1 MIVYDERGNVL
12 DSEKLDYAKGY
23 LAVRK
28 RTHHH
33 PALEAAPEEGH
44 LETLAEYPET
54 GGRDVRW
61 VVDTPG
67 ADAQEAWDEE
77 ETYTEYVRYTEKE
90 LAAIAAER
98 AKPSAEELAAMA
110 AALAKP
116 TAEQRAAALEKENVR
131 LKAQVQALSDRGEFM
146 EDCLAE
152 MAAVVYG

>member
-33 PALEAAPEEGH
+33 PAVEAAPEEGH

-54 GGRDVRW
+54 GGWDVRW
-61 VVDTPG
+61 VVDVPRV
-67 ADAQEAWDEE
+67 DAQEAWDEE
-77 ETYTEYVRYTEKE
+77 ETYTEYVRYT
-90 LAAIAAER
+90 
-98 AKPSAEELAAMA
+98 AEELADIA

-131 LKAQVQALSDRGEFM
+131 LKAQVQALTDRGEFM

>member
-33 PALEAAPEEGH
+33 PAVEAAPEEGH

-61 VVDTPG
+61 VVDVPRV
-67 ADAQEAWDEE
+67 DAQEAWDEE
-77 ETYTEYVRYTEKE
+77 ETYTEYVRYT
-90 LAAIAAER
+90 
-98 AKPSAEELAAMA
+98 AEELAVMA

>member
-28 RTHHH
+28 RTRHH
-33 PALEAAPEEGH
+33 PAVEAAPEEGH

-61 VVDTPG
+61 VVDVPRV
-67 ADAQEAWDEE
+67 DAQEAWDEE
-77 ETYTEYVRYTEKE
+77 ETYTEYVRYTAEE
-90 LAAIAAER
+90 LAAIAA
-98 AKPSAEELAAMA
+98 
-110 AALAKP
+110 ALA
-116 TAEQRAAALEKENVR
+116 KENVR
-131 LKAQVQALSDRGEFM
+131 LKAQVQALTERGEFV

>member
-1 MIVYDERGNVL
+1 MIVYDEQGNAL

-33 PALEAAPEEGH
+33 PAVEAVPEEGH

-61 VVDTPG
+61 VVDVPRV
-67 ADAQEAWDEE
+67 DAQEAWDEE
-77 ETYTEYVRYTEKE
+77 ETYTEYVRYTEEE
-90 LAAIAAER
+90 LAAI
-98 AKPSAEELAAMA
+98 A

-131 LKAQVQALSDRGEFM
+131 LKAQVQALTDRGEFV

>member
-1 MIVYDERGNVL
+1 MIVYDELGNAL
-12 DSEKLDYAKGY
+12 DAEALDYAKGY

-28 RTHHH
+28 RIHHH
-33 PALEAAPEEGH
+33 PAVEAAAEKGH
-44 LETLAEYPET
+44 METLGEYPAT

-61 VVDTPG
+61 VVDVPRV
-67 ADAQEAWDEE
+67 DAQEAWDEE
-77 ETYTEYVRYTEKE
+77 ETYTEYVRYTEEE
-90 LAAIAAER
+90 LAAI
-98 AKPSAEELAAMA
+98 A

-131 LKAQVQALSDRGEFM
+131 LKAQVQALTDRGEFV

>member
-1 MIVYDERGNVL
+1 MIVYDELGNAL
-12 DSEKLDYAKGY
+12 DAEALDYARGY

-28 RTHHH
+28 RIHHH
-33 PALEAAPEEGH
+33 PAVEAAAETGH
-44 LETLAEYPET
+44 METLEEYPAT

-61 VVDTPG
+61 VVDVPRV
-67 ADAQEAWDEE
+67 DAQEAWDEE
-77 ETYTEYVRYTEKE
+77 ETYTEYVRYT
-90 LAAIAAER
+90 
-98 AKPSAEELAAMA
+98 AEELAAIA

-131 LKAQVQALSDRGEFM
+131 LKAQVQAQSDRGEFM

>member
-1 MIVYDERGNVL
+1 MIVYDELGNAL
-12 DSEKLDYAKGY
+12 DAEALDYARGY

-28 RTHHH
+28 RIHHH
-33 PALEAAPEEGH
+33 PAVEAAAETGH
-44 LETLAEYPET
+44 METLEEYPAT

-98 AKPSAEELAAMA
+98 AKPSAEERLNKAEALAAQQDELLLQLMYDM
-110 AALAKP
+110 
-116 TAEQRAAALEKENVR
+116 TILELGGDV
-131 LKAQVQALSDRGEFM
+131 
-146 EDCLAE
+146 
-152 MAAVVYG
+152 